1 MKVAVEH
8 SAARAYIGG
17 LEGVGQVGDEHGGGA
32 VSSSSAAGGRVAFRG
47 GFAAAAVLLPL
58 THRRRRGGTEGT
70 GVLHTAAT
78 MRRPDG
84 RFCWARVYS

>member
-1 MKVAVEH
+1 MEVAVEH

-17 LEGVGQVGDEHGGGA
+17 LEGVGQVGDEHGGVA
-32 VSSSSAAGGRVAFRG
+32 VPSSSAAGGRVAFRG

-58 THRRRRGGTEGT
+58 THRRRRGTVGT
-70 GVLHTAAT
+70 GWLHGCDDET
-78 MRRPDG
+78 G